1 MDNLIKISSKQG
13 SFDTTGNKS
22 LVDFE
27 ISGNSGVYDLSRS
40 YINVNVKPNA
50 DSQQNT
56 GAIFNLALKLDLDS
70 TVKNYVYPTAALV
83 KNASMFSQMKGK
95 VEDLRKVDSLRTNL
109 SVYEKNQGELANQ
122 LGGLSALDMDHTFN
136 TQPSAQLQR
145 IGSEPSRNVGHDI
158 RIPLSSVF
166 NVAQTDSWDT
176 ARLGNT
182 KIHLEMNFDKLSTEL
197 TETEATWANATDYL
211 GVPYNYMAVE
221 SLSNTVLVTTAIYE
235 DDEDIPWYVN
245 MPVTIGGTTGTTAGG
260 QGASAA
266 FPQMDDLIVESIVR
280 NPNNTLTL
288 TFTGAGA
295 GVASQGILAGGLPA
309 GDSLYNC
316 IVNFEQKIYPANPL
330 GIVGNVVINSV
341 ELVAHINDSGSAPP
355 LISYTTFLSEEESY
369 PAQNTINKYYAIEP
383 ACKSVLLAFTAF
395 GAVSRDLLNKYR
407 LTLDG
412 HEITTRAVVRGGS
425 IHQDLV
431 SKTFLNRG
439 QRFHSINEKIFTTDA
454 GITNGNSGGSD
465 CFMIMIPVPF
475 KNQIQRLGIELE
487 ADSGEVLGGQHI
499 LYKEVARQI

>member
-13 SFDTTGNKS
+13 SFDTTGTKS

-56 GAIFNLALKLDLDS
+56 GAIFNLSLKLDLDVDS
-70 TVKNYVYPTAALV
+70 KDYVYPTAALI

-122 LGGLSALDMDHTFN
+122 LGGLSALDIDHTFA

-166 NVAQTDSWDT
+166 NVAQTDGWDT

-197 TETEATWANATDYL
+197 TESEQEWDAARAAD
-211 GVPYNYMAVE
+211 GVAYNLMAIE
-221 SLSNTVLVTTAIYE
+221 SLSNNVLVTQATYQ

-245 MPVTIGGTTGTTAGG
+245 MPVTIDGTTGTTAGG
-260 QGASAA
+260 QGASSA
-266 FPQMDDLIVESIVR
+266 FPQQDDLIVSSIAR
-280 NPNNTLTL
+280 NPNNTLNI
-288 TFTGAGA
+288 TFTGEGA
-295 GVASQGILAGGLPA
+295 GVATQGILAGGLPA

-316 IVNFEQKIYPANPL
+316 IVNYEQKIYPANPL
-330 GIVGNVVINSV
+330 GVVGNVVINSV
-341 ELVAHINDSGSAPP
+341 ELVAHVNDSGSAPP
-355 LISYTTFLSEEESY
+355 AISYTTFLSEEESY
-369 PAQNTINKYYAIEP
+369 PSQNTINKYYAIEP
-383 ACKSVLLAFTAF
+383 ACKSVLLAFTNY
-395 GAVSRDLLNKYR
+395 GAVSRDPLEKYR

-425 IHQDLV
+425 IHNDLV
-431 SKTFLNRG
+431 AKTFLNRG
-439 QRFHSINEKIFTTDA
+439 QRFHSINEKIFNTDA
-454 GITNGNSGGSD
+454 CLKNTSNGGDD
-465 CFMIMIPVPF
+465 CFMIMIPIPF

-487 ADSGEVLGGQHI
+487 ASNGQVLGGQHI